1 MTLGVGG
8 GGRIAFEYIFSLPPL
23 SFIASLIIIFFCDF
37 WQIVELR
44 IIIGVAKSSY
54 NKVDTDQWWLGVL
67 ILRKAC
73 GHYTH
78 AFTDNNFPSLMMSS
92 MYSMRKTL
100 KARQSS

>member
-1 MTLGVGG
+1 MGVGLHSSIFFPFPPFLY
-8 GGRIAFEYIFSLPPL
+8 RITNYYYYYNFF
-23 SFIASLIIIFFCDF
+23 IFFCDF

-73 GHYTH
+73 GYYTH
-78 AFTDNNFPSLMMSS
+78 AFTDNNFPSLMMCS